1 MSATEIAGITLG
13 IVGFVFALYRWSVSR
28 SDKRRQ
34 ERNDLQDKTL
44 QEHAQRLNRHSERLS
59 KMDEMIKITREE
71 MHQHY
76 PRLERIEGLEKTIDD
91 KLERVHSRLTGISKD
106 LNQAIGSM
114 RANHENEITNLVEQ
128 IRTAIERTHD

>member
-1 MSATEIAGITLG
+1 MSPTELIGAVIGVSAFL
-13 IVGFVFALYRWSVSR
+13 FALYKWAVGR

-34 ERNDLQDKTL
+34 DRNDLQDRTL
-44 QEHAQRLNRHSERLS
+44 REHDQRLNRHAERLS
-59 KMDEMIKITREE
+59 KMDEMIKVTREE

-76 PRLERIEGLEKTIDD
+76 PRLERIESLEKTIDD

-114 RANHENEITNLVEQ
+114 RASHENEITNLVEQ
-128 IRTAIERTHD
+128 IRTAIERKHD